1 MLYLYAC
8 WIISALYYLLTDERK
23 KLDSVHLVCLIIL
36 SPLIIPLS
44 IAIVIMWVLFSLV
57 LYLLYSPRY
66 K

>member
-23 KLDSVHLVCLIIL
+23 KLDFIHLVCLIVL
-36 SPLIIPLS
+36 SPLIIPIS
-44 IAIVIMWVLFSLV
+44 ITMVVMWVLFSLV
-57 LYLLYSPRY
+57 MYLLYSPKY

>member
-8 WIISALYYLLTDERK
+8 WIISAMYYLLTDEKK
-23 KLDSVHLVCLIIL
+23 KLDPVHLVCLIIL